1 MGSHRINELKGWDLF
16 MEILL
21 LVLGISFAVF
31 FMTIGV
37 SSVIKRDGKVKV
49 YFIGVIISFIIA
61 FVGFWEIPTNTEN
74 NASNKNNNLMPQS
87 QQSAAT
93 SLESTDTRAVNSV
106 IKNNPLNVSF
116 INNGLNGAILIQFNN
131 KNILIDCGKVDNI
144 QDIKDSL
151 NGHSVKTLDGII
163 LTTTDNDSIGA
174 AAQMIKDYKIQ
185 DIRYVDNS
193 IKNNKFFKNIQAVA
207 KANNTVIK
215 KISTSYNIDNAVVNT
230 SNITKGTKINF
241 KFPEDQYDSSIQTMS
256 FVKDSFKT
264 GVNQSLRHDVSTS
277 CDSLGNIIVSISTY
291 QN

>member
-1 MGSHRINELKGWDLF
+1 MNELKGWDLF
-16 MEILL
+16 MEMIL

-61 FVGFWEIPTNTEN
+61 FVGFWKIPTNTDN
-74 NASNKNNNLMPQS
+74 TASNKNNILMPQS

-106 IKNNPLNVSF
+106 IENNPLNVSF
-116 INNGLNGAILIQFNN
+116 INNGLNGAILIQFNK

-151 NGHSVKTLDGII
+151 NGHSVKTLDSII

-174 AAQMIKDYKIQ
+174 AAQIIKDYKIQ
-185 DIRYVDNS
+185 DIRYVDDS
-193 IKNNKFFKNIQAVA
+193 IKNSKFFKNIQTAA

-264 GVNQSLRHDVSTS
+264 GANQSLRHDVSTS

>member
-1 MGSHRINELKGWDLF
+1 MNELKGWDLF

-61 FVGFWEIPTNTEN
+61 FAGFWKIPTNTGN
-74 NASNKNNNLMPQS
+74 NASNKNNISMPQS
-87 QQSAAT
+87 QQSAVT
-93 SLESTDTRAVNSV
+93 SLESTDIRAVNSV
-106 IKNNPLNVSF
+106 IKDNPLNVSF
-116 INNGLNGAILIQFNN
+116 INNGLNGAILIQFNK

-151 NGHSVKTLDGII
+151 NGHSVKTLDSII

-174 AAQMIKDYKIQ
+174 AAQIIKDYKIQ
-185 DIRYVDNS
+185 DIRYVNDSVKNS
-193 IKNNKFFKNIQAVA
+193 KFFRSIQAAA
-207 KANNTVIK
+207 KSNNTAIK

-264 GVNQSLRHDVSTS
+264 GASQSLRHEVSTS